1 MLKVDHYPTVDY
13 TLPEASDTE
22 FNLVKTIFLGKVFG
36 KHYFQLFVVFT
47 CEFKCVLTCKLR

>member
-36 KHYFQLFVVFT
+36 KHYFQSYLWFLPVNLSVF
-47 CEFKCVLTCKLR
+47 